1 MLTLKVIKFIESKL
15 EGTLYLLYL
24 IMDKSQIF
32 TAYFLFRLLINTL
45 TMIVLIRYIYYN
57 TYQKKDSF
65 FTFFLLNFIVFLL
78 AYMLDKTGG
87 FNSIGSAFGLLAAFS
102 LLRFRTETLTM
113 KDMTYLFIIM
123 TLGLINSVM
132 KGTYVEI
139 ILLNAMIIGAVYLV
153 DGNRLIRNQQSKI
166 IEYYSLE
173 NIKPDQQDQLITELR
188 ERTGLD
194 IKNITIEQIDF
205 GKGKALIKIY
215 FY

>member
-1 MLTLKVIKFIESKL
+1 
-15 EGTLYLLYL
+15 
-24 IMDKSQIF
+24 MDKSSIF
-32 TAYFLFRLLINTL
+32 TLYFLFRLLINAL
-45 TMIVLIRYIYYN
+45 TMVVLIRYVYYN

-132 KGTYVEI
+132 KGSYLEI
-139 ILLNAMIIGAVYLV
+139 VLLNAMIIGAVYIV
-153 DGNRLIRNQQSKI
+153 DGNRFIRNQQSKTV
-166 IEYYSLE
+166 EYHSLE
-173 NIKPDQQDQLITELR
+173 NIKPDNQAKLIAELKD
-188 ERTGLD
+188 RTGLD
-194 IKNITIEQIDF
+194 IQKIMIEHIDF
-205 GKGKALIKIY
+205 GRDKALIKIY

>member
-1 MLTLKVIKFIESKL
+1 
-15 EGTLYLLYL
+15 
-24 IMDKSQIF
+24 
-32 TAYFLFRLLINTL
+32 
-45 TMIVLIRYIYYN
+45 MIILIRYVYYT

-102 LLRFRTETLTM
+102 LLRFRTETFTM

-132 KGTYVEI
+132 KSSYSEL
-139 ILLNAMIIGAVYLV
+139 ILLNIMIIGAVYIV
-153 DGNRLIRNQQSKI
+153 DGNRFVRNQQSKT

-173 NIKPDQQDQLITELR
+173 NIKPVHQQKLIAELR
-188 ERTGLD
+188 DRTGLD
-194 IKNITIEQIDF
+194 IQRIMIEHIDF
-205 GKGKALIKIY
+205 GRGKALIKIY

>member
-1 MLTLKVIKFIESKL
+1 
-15 EGTLYLLYL
+15 
-24 IMDKSQIF
+24 MDKSQLF
-32 TAYFLFRLLINTL
+32 TLYFLLRLLINVM
-45 TMIVLIRYIYYN
+45 TMIVLIRYVYFN

-113 KDMTYLFIIM
+113 KDMTYLFITM

-139 ILLNAMIIGAVYLV
+139 ILLNTMIIGAVYVV
-153 DGNRLIRNQQSKI
+153 DGNRLIRNQQSKT

-173 NIKPDQQDQLITELR
+173 NIKPDQQHQLIAELR
-188 ERTGLD
+188 DRTGLD
-194 IKNITIEQIDF
+194 IQKITVEHIDF
-205 GKGKALIKIY
+205 GKGKAIIKIY